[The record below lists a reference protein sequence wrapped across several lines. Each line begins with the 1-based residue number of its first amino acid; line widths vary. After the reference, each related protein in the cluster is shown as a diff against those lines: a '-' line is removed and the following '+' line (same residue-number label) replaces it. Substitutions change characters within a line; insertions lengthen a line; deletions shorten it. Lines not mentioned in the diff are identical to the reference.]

1 MKIKGIKRG
10 HTIELLEQISDIPDG
25 TEITI
30 VLVIDSGVQRG
41 HPILAPVLNEA
52 DEVNDQQLISSEG
65 SQKKLETFLDLPRD
79 EEAIE
84 DLAATIANMEA
95 EEREMLELYYGSR
108 DELADDEQRPLTS
121 FIGAAKG
128 SFTTPEE
135 VDQFIRQERDAWE
148 S

>member
-41 HPILAPVLNEA
+41 HPMLAPVLNEA
-52 DEVNDQQLISSEG
+52 GEVNDQQLISSDV
-65 SQKKLETFLDLPRD
+65 DLPGD
-79 EEAIE
+79 QEAIE

-128 SFTTPEE
+128 SFTTPED

>member
-1 MKIKGIKRG
+1 MKVKGIKRG

-41 HPILAPVLNEA
+41 HPMLAPVLNEA
-52 DEVNDQQLISSEG
+52 GEVNEQQLISSDV
-65 SQKKLETFLDLPRD
+65 DLPGD
-79 EEAIE
+79 QEAIE

-128 SFTTPEE
+128 SFTTPED

>member
-1 MKIKGIKRG
+1 MKVKGIKRG

-30 VLVIDSGVQRG
+30 VLV
-41 HPILAPVLNEA
+41 APVLNEA

-79 EEAIE
+79 QEAIE

-95 EEREMLELYYGSR
+95 EEREMLELYYGSK
-108 DELADDEQRPLTS
+108 DKLADDEQRPLTS
-121 FIGAAKG
+121 FIGSAKG
-128 SFTTPEE
+128 RFTTPEE

>member
-1 MKIKGIKRG
+1 MKVKGIKRG
-10 HTIELLEQISDIPDG
+10 QTIELVEAIDIPDG
-25 TEITI
+25 TE
-30 VLVIDSGVQRG
+30 VSVEIDDRQLLTPEEFQRKLDTFYNS
-41 HPILAPVLNEA
+41 PE
-52 DEVNDQQLISSEG
+52 DQ
-65 SQKKLETFLDLPRD
+65 
-79 EEAIE
+79 EAIE
-84 DLAATIANMEA
+84 ALAATLASMEA
-95 EEREMLELYYGSR
+95 EEREMLEMYYGSR

>member
-10 HTIELLEQISDIPDG
+10 QTIELVEAIDIPDG
-25 TEITI
+25 TE
-30 VLVIDSGVQRG
+30 VSVEIDDRQL
-41 HPILAPVLNEA
+41 LAPDQFQRKLDAFHNSP
-52 DEVNDQQLISSEG
+52 NDQ
-65 SQKKLETFLDLPRD
+65 T
-79 EEAIE
+79 AIKA
-84 DLAATIANMEA
+84 LAATLASMDA

-128 SFTTPEE
+128 SFTTPEA

>member
-10 HTIELLEQISDIPDG
+10 QVIELTEAIDIPDG
-25 TEITI
+25 TE
-30 VLVIDSGVQRG
+30 VSVEIDE
-41 HPILAPVLNEA
+41 H
-52 DEVNDQQLISSEG
+52 QLPTPEQ
-65 SQKKLETFLDLPRD
+65 SQKQLQKFFDSPKDQEALDD
-79 EEAIE
+79 SAAT
-84 DLAATIANMEA
+84 LAAIEA

-108 DELADDEQRPLTS
+108 DQLTIDERPLTS

-128 SFTTPEE
+128 CFATPEE

>member
-1 MKIKGIKRG
+1 MKVKGIKRG

-41 HPILAPVLNEA
+41 HPMLAPVLNEA
-52 DEVNDQQLISSEG
+52 GEVNDQQLISSDV
-65 SQKKLETFLDLPRD
+65 DLPGD
-79 EEAIE
+79 QEAIE

-128 SFTTPEE
+128 SFTTPED